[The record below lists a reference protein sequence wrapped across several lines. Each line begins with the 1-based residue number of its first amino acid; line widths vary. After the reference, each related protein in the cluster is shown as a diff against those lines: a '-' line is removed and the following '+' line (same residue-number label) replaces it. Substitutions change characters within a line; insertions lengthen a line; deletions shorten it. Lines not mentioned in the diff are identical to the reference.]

1 MHTEMKQMYRALAFI
16 VKIRSRNE
24 QYRTREL
31 PAYIVADED

>member
-1 MHTEMKQMYRALAFI
+1 MHTEMKQMYPECI